1 MHTSRHAVHTA
12 VLPLSPRTATRV
24 IFAVVISLFSV
35 LATTIVPASAA
46 TLPPTQPAKS
56 KVFVRVDNVGGYLP
70 LEYTYT
76 LTPSTLLV
84 DTKLYRPGAVA
95 LIYPGPAVLPIEERI
110 VSANS
115 ATARARAI
123 YAALVTPRGGW
134 GVPAVADAPSAVVTV
149 TVDGKTR
156 TATVP
161 SFGFNTAGNGVTSA
175 QAAARMKLQG
185 ALNGLDV
192 LKGSP
197 RMYRPVNLEAW
208 VLGDGRWDDP
218 GMPSMNPSE
227 PLPWPATATDNNG
240 CNPIPA
246 RLLPAGAN
254 QASTFT
260 ANGRVFRAVFRP
272 VLPGE
277 TACKRV
283 R

>member
-1 MHTSRHAVHTA
+1 MHTSRHTVQTA
-12 VLPLSPRTATRV
+12 GLLLSPWAAARV
-24 IFAVVISLFSV
+24 VVASVVALFSV

-46 TLPPTQPAKS
+46 TLPPMQPAKS

-70 LEYTYT
+70 LEYSYT

-84 DTKLYRPGAVA
+84 DTKLYRPGVVT

-110 VSANS
+110 VSATS

-134 GVPAVADAPSAVVTV
+134 GTPSVADAPTAVVTV

-156 TATVP
+156 TASVP
-161 SFGFNTAGNGVTSA
+161 SFGFNTVGNGVTAA
-175 QAAARMKLQG
+175 QAAARTKLQG
-185 ALNGLDV
+185 ALNGLEA

-197 RMYRPVNLEAW
+197 RLYRPVNLEAW
-208 VLGDGRWDDP
+208 VLEDGSWDDP
-218 GMPSMNPSE
+218 GMPAMNPTQ
-227 PLPWPATATDNNG
+227 PLPWPATVTDNNG

-254 QASTFT
+254 QASTFN
-260 ANGRVFRAVFRP
+260 ANGHVFRAVFRP